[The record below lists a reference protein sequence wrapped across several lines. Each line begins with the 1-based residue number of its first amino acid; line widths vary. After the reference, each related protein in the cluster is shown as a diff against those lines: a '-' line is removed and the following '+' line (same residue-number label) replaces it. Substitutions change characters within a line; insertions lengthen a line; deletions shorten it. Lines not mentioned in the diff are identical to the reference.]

1 MIRKYNIEKATT
13 EPMVTVIAND
23 NWIEF
28 TIRHAVNYKR
38 KRITKDHLFTSIPS
52 EINQPA
58 GKVQWVSTIFEVV
71 ASYHIKPNI
80 TMGFTNISFQQKGC
94 TAIAPE
100 FMIIFCLL

>member
-58 GKVQWVSTIFEVV
+58 GKVQCASTTFEVV
-71 ASYHIKPNI
+71 ASSPITSNLTSPWALPIFHFSKRDALQSHPN
-80 TMGFTNISFQQKGC
+80 S
-94 TAIAPE
+94 
-100 FMIIFCLL
+100 